1 VKNVKREEA
10 IEAMWLSIRRAVEII
25 KPSVDALDIAVTK
38 RRPDA
43 AGNDIQSILKQAIE
57 IYTRI
62 AAIAALEEIK

>member
-1 VKNVKREEA
+1 VKNVKPEEA
-10 IEAMWLSIRRAVEII
+10 IEAMWLSIRGAVEII
-25 KPSVDALDIAVTK
+25 KSSVDALDIAVTK

-62 AAIAALEEIK
+62 AVIAALEEIK